1 MHQEPRNT
9 HFLHSRVS
17 PSLIRAVSEE
27 KLIFGLHK
35 SQAAAEVVDSA
46 KRKLF
51 DGAELRSPLLRFLSR
66 FAVVFYEE
74 AT

>member
-17 PSLIRAVSEE
+17 PSLIRALSEE
-27 KLIFGLHK
+27 KLIFGLHNH
-35 SQAAAEVVDSA
+35 AAAQVADST

-66 FAVVFYEE
+66 FAVVFYGE